1 MLWKILGVHA
11 AVTAFL
17 SSEERKFGYVQV
29 LARLIS
35 LKLKDAYPFP
45 QVDGILSRLP
55 PSRYIN
61 GLDVKHAFW
70 QIPLEEKSRQC
81 TAFTIPNRPLYQYK
95 VMPFGLC
102 NAAQTLCRLM
112 DPVVPPSLRTR
123 VFVYLDDLLLLA
135 DDFDSHMQLIEEV
148 AGYFR
153 KANLTIN
160 IAKSKFCMREIKY
173 LGFIIGDGQLKAD
186 PGKISVVKE
195 FPKPITTKQLR
206 RFLGLA
212 GWYRQFVENY
222 ASITRALTDLL
233 RKNHCFEWTED
244 ADQAFNQLKNS
255 LTSSPVLHTPE
266 FSMQFVLLCDASL
279 HGIGCVSTSR

>member
-1 MLWKILGVHA
+1 
-11 AVTAFL
+11 
-17 SSEERKFGYVQV
+17 
-29 LARLIS
+29 
-35 LKLKDAYPFP
+35 
-45 QVDGILSRLP
+45 
-55 PSRYIN
+55 
-61 GLDVKHAFW
+61 
-70 QIPLEEKSRQC
+70 
-81 TAFTIPNRPLYQYK
+81 
-95 VMPFGLC
+95 
-102 NAAQTLCRLM
+102 
-112 DPVVPPSLRTR
+112 
-123 VFVYLDDLLLLA
+123 
-135 DDFDSHMQLIEEV
+135 
-148 AGYFR
+148 
-153 KANLTIN
+153 
-160 IAKSKFCMREIKY
+160 MREIKY